1 MKKLIFKIIVL
12 LLITS
17 GCGFK
22 VVKQSELVSYSISE
36 IEITGDKRINYN
48 LKNKLLFLTKKVSS
62 NDVVLKINTNKIK
75 TVKEKNIKNE
85 ITKYQITINL
95 AVDVQNINKK
105 KSDQFTIAK
114 IGTYNVASQHSQ
126 TLNNEKKLIDLLS
139 KSLGDEI
146 LEEIAL
152 RLNDL

>member
-1 MKKLIFKIIVL
+1 M

-22 VVKQSELVSYSISE
+22 VVKQSELVNYSISE

-85 ITKYQITINL
+85 RVLDKH
-95 AVDVQNINKK
+95 
-105 KSDQFTIAK
+105 
-114 IGTYNVASQHSQ
+114 YNFMQYH
-126 TLNNEKKLIDLLS
+126 
-139 KSLGDEI
+139 
-146 LEEIAL
+146 
-152 RLNDL
+152 